1 MLQWVQESWIAVI
14 IGFLFIGILLDAVV
28 ASREA
33 IAGFLKRLR
42 HKPGGGKDAA
52 KGR

>member
-33 IAGFLKRLR
+33 IAGFIKRLR
-42 HKPGGGKDAA
+42 NRQGSGRDT

>member
-1 MLQWVQESWIAVI
+1 MLQWVPESWIALI
-14 IGFLFIGILLDAVV
+14 IGFVFIGIMLDAVV

-33 IAGFLKRLR
+33 IAGFIKRMR
-42 HKPGGGKDAA
+42 KKQTGNEQGM